1 MVVLLRKFDEWIVV
15 GGPCRTR
22 VNWGS
27 ARNIVLGD
35 VRLSAQNGHPQSTKM
50 GGSLPHISYPN

>member
-50 GGSLPHISYPN
+50 WGSLPHI